1 MITDEDILKIF
12 RNIYYGKGSHGSFLR
27 SLADCVIRADN
38 DNFNIL
44 KGSLLQIINNYNLNT
59 DIYKN

>member
-1 MITDEDILKIF
+1 M
-12 RNIYYGKGSHGSFLR
+12 
-27 SLADCVIRADN
+27 VN

-59 DIYKN
+59 DFYKN